1 MKLLWQKLE
10 VSPPSAGCLLADA
23 LRQRRKSELRKW
35 KSGVS
40 KRKSGVRV
48 CLLFSVLCLLFLA
61 GCISSEQFYEEVS
74 LSRESAY
81 RQWKTRKERQEK
93 SQPRISGE
101 LSIEDCLKLALTNN
115 KVLQRIT
122 EEKEI
127 ARGERLKSYSA
138 ILPTV
143 GLTADY
149 LRFDRVSSIT
159 IPAIP
164 GLIPGG
170 KITMGDVDNY
180 TVGLRVAQPIYAGGS
195 ISATIHAARLFSMLA
210 DETVR
215 AAVQE
220 LIYMAAHSYYDV
232 LLNQHLLQISADAVR
247 SAQAHLDNVKQRRQ
261 GGVASDFDV
270 LRAEVE
276 LSNFQAELI
285 RNKNAINIAKTQL
298 LKVMGVSQD
307 SDFTLSD
314 ELVYVRSEMTMEE
327 AVEAAY
333 RTRPDLFSR
342 EFDIKYQKELL
353 RIAESRYWP
362 IISGYYDNT
371 WSKPDPHNRQEVE
384 WGHLWQAGVMATLPI
399 FDGLSR
405 EGELIAQKA
414 RFRQALI
421 NLIDAEET
429 ALFELTTAL
438 LSIEDAEE
446 FVESQSL
453 NLNRAKEGLR
463 LAEVG
468 YTQGTNTQV
477 EMIDAQ
483 AALTTARV
491 NHYQAIYSHIISKL
505 DLQKAMG
512 TLTMFEP
519 AQAEGQAQNLESPAA
534 EEKGPVA
541 LDKTEG
547 GQTR

>member
-1 MKLLWQKLE
+1 MKLLWQKSE
-10 VSPPSAGCLLADA
+10 V
-23 LRQRRKSELRKW
+23 RRRKSEVRKW

-40 KRKSGVRV
+40 KRKSEVRV
-48 CLLFSVLCLLFLA
+48 CLLFSALCPLFLV
-61 GCISSEQFYEEVS
+61 GCVSSEQFYEEVS
-74 LSRESAY
+74 FSRESAY
-81 RQWKTRKERQEK
+81 RQWKTRKERQEQ

-101 LSIEDCLKLALTNN
+101 LSTEDCLKLALTNN

-127 ARGERLKSYSA
+127 ARGEQLKSYSA

-143 GLTADY
+143 GLTGDY
-149 LRFDRVSSIT
+149 TRLDKVSSIT
-159 IPAIP
+159 IPAFP
-164 GLIPGG
+164 PFTSGG

-180 TVGLRVAQPIYAGGS
+180 AVGLRVSQPIYAGGS
-195 ISATIHAARLFSMLA
+195 IRATIHAARLFSMLT

-215 AAVQE
+215 AAVQD
-220 LIYMAAHSYYDV
+220 LIYTATHAYYDV
-232 LLNQHLLQISADAVR
+232 LLNQHLLEISDDAVR

-285 RNKNAINIAKTQL
+285 RNKNAINVAKAQL

-327 AVEAAY
+327 AIEAAY
-333 RTRPDLFSR
+333 RSRPDLFSR

-353 RIAESRYWP
+353 RIAKSRYWP
-362 IISGYYDNT
+362 VLSGYYSNT
-371 WSKPDPHNRQEVE
+371 WSKPDPHTVMEIE
-384 WGHLWQAGVMATLPI
+384 WGHAWQAGLMATLPI
-399 FDGLSR
+399 FDGFSR
-405 EGELIAQKA
+405 EGEIIAQKA
-414 RFRQALI
+414 RVRQALI

-438 LSIEDAEE
+438 LSIEDAKE

-468 YTQGTNTQV
+468 YKQGTNTQV

-519 AQAEGQAQNLESPAA
+519 AEAEGQAQNPESLTA
-534 EEKGPVA
+534 EEKAPVA
-541 LDKTEG
+541 LDKTER

>member
-1 MKLLWQKLE
+1 MKLLWQKSE
-10 VSPPSAGCLLADA
+10 VSPQDVLRQRRKSEVSPQDA
-23 LRQRRKSELRKW
+23 LRQRRKTEV
-35 KSGVS
+35 G
-40 KRKSGVRV
+40 V
-48 CLLFSVLCLLFLA
+48 CLLFSVLCPLFLV
-61 GCISSEQFYEEVS
+61 GCLSSEQFYEEVS
-74 LSRESAY
+74 FSRESAY
-81 RQWKTRKERQEK
+81 RQWKTRKERQER
-93 SQPRISGE
+93 SQPRISGK
-101 LSIEDCLKLALTNN
+101 LSTEDCLKLALVNN
-115 KVLQRIT
+115 KVLQRMT

-143 GLTADY
+143 GFTGDY
-149 LRFDRVSSIT
+149 TRLDKVQSIKL
-159 IPAIP
+159 PEVM
-164 GLIPGG
+164 GG
-170 KITMGDVDNY
+170 GAITMGDEDRY
-180 TVGLRVAQPIYAGGS
+180 TTGLMITQPIYAGGS
-195 ISATIHAARLFSMLA
+195 IRATIHAARLFSMLA

-220 LIYMAAHSYYDV
+220 LVYMATHSYYDV
-232 LLNQHLLQISADAVR
+232 LLNQHLLEISADAVR
-247 SAQAHLDNVKQRRQ
+247 SSQAHLDSVKQRRQ

-285 RNKNAINIAKTQL
+285 RNKNAINVAKAQL

-307 SDFTLSD
+307 SDFNLSD
-314 ELVYVRSEMTMEE
+314 ELLYVRSEMKMEE

-333 RTRPDLFSR
+333 RSRPDLFSR

-353 RIAESRYWP
+353 RIARSRYLP
-362 IISGYYDNT
+362 VLSGYYSNT
-371 WSKPDPHNRQEVE
+371 WSKPDPHTAMEIE
-384 WGHLWQAGVMATLPI
+384 WGHAWQAGVMATLPI

-405 EGELIAQKA
+405 EGEVIVQKA
-414 RFRQALI
+414 RLRQALI

-438 LSIEDAEE
+438 LSIEDAKE

-491 NHYQAIYSHIISKL
+491 NHYQAIYSHIIAKL

-512 TLTMFEP
+512 TLTMFE
-519 AQAEGQAQNLESPAA
+519 AAEAEGQAKNLESPAA
-534 EEKGPVA
+534 EEKAPVA
-541 LDKTEG
+541 LDKTER

>member
-1 MKLLWQKLE
+1 MKLLWQKSE
-10 VSPPSAGCLLADA
+10 FSPQDA
-23 LRQRRKSELRKW
+23 LRQRRKT
-35 KSGVS
+35 
-40 KRKSGVRV
+40 GVRV
-48 CLLFSVLCLLFLA
+48 CLLFSVLCPLFLV
-61 GCISSEQFYEEVS
+61 GCLSSEQFYNDVS
-74 LSRESAY
+74 LSREAAY
-81 RQWKTRKERQEK
+81 RQWKTRKERQER
-93 SQPRISGE
+93 SQTHISGE
-101 LSIEDCLKLALTNN
+101 LSTEDCLKLALANN

-127 ARGERLKSYSA
+127 ARGGRLKSYSA

-143 GLTADY
+143 GLTGDY
-149 LRFDRVSSIT
+149 TRLDKVASIT
-159 IPAIP
+159 LPP
-164 GLIPGG
+164 GLGPGG

-180 TVGLRVAQPIYAGGS
+180 AVGLRVAQPIYAGGS
-195 ISATIHAARLFSMLA
+195 IRATIHAASLFSLLA

-215 AAVQE
+215 AAVQD
-220 LIYMAAHSYYDV
+220 LIYTATHAYYDV
-232 LLNQHLLQISADAVR
+232 LLNQHLLEISADAVR
-247 SAQAHLDNVKQRRQ
+247 SAQAHLDSVKQRRQ

-285 RNKNAINIAKTQL
+285 RNKNAINMAKTKL

-314 ELVYVRSEMTMEE
+314 ELVYVHSEMKMEE

-333 RTRPDLFSR
+333 RSRPDLFSR

-353 RIAESRYWP
+353 RIAKSRYWP
-362 IISGYYDNT
+362 VLSGYYSNT
-371 WSKPDPHNRQEVE
+371 WSKPDPHTAMEIE
-384 WGHLWQAGVMATLPI
+384 WGHAWQAGLMATLPI

-405 EGELIAQKA
+405 EGEVIAQKA
-414 RFRQALI
+414 RLRQALI
-421 NLIDAEET
+421 GLIDAEEA

-438 LSIEDAEE
+438 LSIEDAKE

-491 NHYQAIYSHIISKL
+491 NHYQAIYSHIIAKL

-512 TLTMFEP
+512 TLTMFEAAEP
-519 AQAEGQAQNLESPAA
+519 EGQA
-534 EEKGPVA
+534 K
-541 LDKTEG
+541 
-547 GQTR
+547 